1 MVYVLVPAHNNRE
14 ETLSLMACLERQTCR
29 DLKVVLV
36 DDGSTDGTAEEVA
49 RQFPATTILRGEGD
63 LWWTGA
69 NALGIKHIR
78 TIAGPRDFV
87 LLLNNDV
94 AVDADYISV
103 LVDCSS
109 RNQRAIVGSITV
121 DAHDR
126 SKIAAGIRLDHRL
139 HATVNRDRKAIEASH
154 GQEDSDVLPGRGT
167 LVPIEVFEKAG
178 AFNHRRLPHYGG
190 DYEFTIRAKRAGT
203 RLIVSHAAKVY
214 ARLDISGLSIPGGE
228 RILVRECITLLTS
241 RRSAANAYYYLTY
254 VWMCSDPGW
263 KLKNTLS
270 HGLGLFMDTVGRTI
284 IGYPFAA
291 MFRWTTKGLR
301 VARKSCDS

>member
-1 MVYVLVPAHNNRE
+1 MVYVLVPAHNSKE
-14 ETLSLMACLERQTCR
+14 EVLSLLACLGRQTYP
-29 DLKVVLV
+29 DLKVILV
-36 DDGSTDGTAEEVA
+36 DDGSTDGTETEVA
-49 RQFPATTILRGEGD
+49 RRFQLTTILKGDGD

-78 TIAGPRDFV
+78 TIAGPDDFV

-94 AVDADYISV
+94 VVDENYVSV

-109 RNQRAIVGSITV
+109 RNQRAVVGSVTV
-121 DAHDR
+121 DAHDP
-126 SKIAAGIRLDHRL
+126 SKVAAGIRLDCKL
-139 HATVNRDRKAIEASH
+139 NATVTRDRKVIEASH

-178 AFNHRRLPHYGG
+178 TFNHRRLPHYGG

-203 RLIVSHAAKVY
+203 RLIVSYGAKVH
-214 ARLDISGLSIPGGE
+214 ARLDISGLSIPDRE
-228 RILVRECITLLTS
+228 RILVSECIALLTS
-241 RRSAANAYYYLTY
+241 RRSAANPYYYLTY
-254 VWMCSDPGW
+254 VWMCSETGW

-270 HGLGLFMDTVGRTI
+270 HGLGLFLDTVGKTA

-301 VARKSCDS
+301 VARRPCDS